1 MRFVLA
7 IVSFL
12 LAAVLIGAG
21 IAQKTIFAPPERVT
35 ESISVDS
42 TAPVTIIDGAT
53 LNAFPRS
60 QTVMIDGSPNVF
72 AAYGRTTDVLAWVGD
87 ASYNTI
93 GYDAEAQALTSET
106 ITQATET
113 VPDPAGS
120 DLWYQDYTSPLSLGF
135 TVKVPNDISLII
147 VSDGQTPAPANVTLS
162 WPLDSTTP
170 WSAPLIVAGG
180 VLLLLGLAFLVWAI
194 THLRNAR
201 GPRRKQPKMPKMPK
215 LPKPPRYKP
224 VKQKALAPTSRGRRS
239 TRTGMMAAP
248 LVLVASLT
256 LGACSAMPAATST
269 PEPTTSAD
277 STQAVEPAAVEA
289 PAIKEGQAKRIIADV
304 AAVAAKADKA
314 NNAKLLSSR
323 FAGPALERRT
333 AAYKIHKA
341 DSKQDPLL
349 TIPSG
354 PVRVTLPSLSADW
367 PRTVFA
373 VVQGDDAEEVPTV
386 AFMLI
391 QDDPRANYKV
401 HYVMNLE
408 PGSVLPE
415 LASAAVGTARVPED
429 FKFLTLQPDQVA
441 AAYGDILMKGKK
453 SKSFALFDAEG
464 DTLRTAVGVEAK
476 KARQKKLPDT
486 AKLTFANGVG
496 TGQTVVMTT
505 NDSGAIV
512 AVELTESETVKPV
525 ESGAAVNAPKDV
537 KALLGKSQ
545 STKGIQAEYADQ
557 LLFYVPSL
565 AAGGTIKLLG
575 YSQGLIDASELKKKK
590 N

>member
-60 QTVMIDGSPNVF
+60 QTVMIDGSDTVF
-72 AAYGRTTDVLAWVGD
+72 AAYGRTTDVMAWIGD
-87 ASYNTI
+87 ANYNVI
-93 GYDAEAQALTSET
+93 GYDTAKQALTSET
-106 ITQATET
+106 VTQVSDT
-113 VPDPAGS
+113 VPDPSGS
-120 DLWYQDYTSPLSLGF
+120 DLWYQEYTAPLSLGF
-135 TVKVPNDISLII
+135 TVKVPKDISLII
-147 VSDGQTPAPANVTLS
+147 VADGETAAPANVTLS

-180 VLLLLGLAFLVWAI
+180 VMLLLGLVFLVWAI

-224 VKQKALAPTSRGRRS
+224 VKQKALPATSRGRRS
-239 TRTGMMAAP
+239 TRTGMVAAP
-248 LVLVASLT
+248 LVLVASLA
-256 LGACSAMPAATST
+256 LGGCSAMPAATLD
-269 PEPTTSAD
+269 EPDPTNSAD
-277 STQAVEPAAVEA
+277 STQAAPAAAAEA
-289 PAIKEGQAKRIIADV
+289 PAIKESQAKRIIADV

-314 NNAKLLSSR
+314 NNAKLLAAR

-341 DSKQDPLL
+341 DSKQDPVLD
-349 TIPSG
+349 IPSG
-354 PVRVTLPSLSADW
+354 PVRVTLPSQSDSW

-373 VVQGDDAEEVPTV
+373 VVQGDDETKVPTV

-391 QDDPRANYKV
+391 QDDARSQYKV
-401 HYVMNLE
+401 HYVVTLE

-415 LASAAVGTARVPED
+415 VASADVGTVRVLED
-429 FKFLTLQPDQVA
+429 TKLLTMAPKDVA
-441 AAYGDILMKGKK
+441 KAYGDILMKGKK
-453 SKSFALFDAEG
+453 SKSFDLFDSEG
-464 DTLRTAVGVEAK
+464 DTLRTAVGVEVK
-476 KARQKKLPDT
+476 KSRQKKLPDT
-486 AKLTFANGVG
+486 AKLTFATATGL
-496 TGQTVVMTT
+496 GQTIVMAT

-512 AVELTESETVKPV
+512 AVQLNESETVKPV
-525 ESGAAVNAPKDV
+525 ESGASVNAPKDI
-537 KALLGKSQ
+537 KALLGKSL
-545 STKGIQAEYADQ
+545 STKGITATYADQ

-565 AAGGTIKLLG
+565 AAGGKIKLLG
-575 YSQGLIDASELKKKK
+575 YSQGLIDASELKKK
-590 N
+590 

>member
-42 TAPVTIIDGAT
+42 TAPVTIIDGET
-53 LNAFPRS
+53 LNALPRS
-60 QTVMIDGSPNVF
+60 QTVMIDGSPSVF
-72 AAYGRTTDVLAWVGD
+72 AAYGRTTDVVAWVGD

-93 GYDAEAQALTSET
+93 GYDAEKQALTT
-106 ITQATET
+106 DTVTQESDT
-113 VPDPAGS
+113 VPTPVGS
-120 DLWYQDYTSPLSLGF
+120 DLWYQEYTAPLSLGF
-135 TVKVPNDISLII
+135 TVKVPKDISLII
-147 VSDGQTPAPANVTLS
+147 VSDGQTPAPANITLS
-162 WPLDSTTP
+162 WPLDSSTP
-170 WSAPLIVAGG
+170 WSAPLTAAGG

-224 VKQKALAPTSRGRRS
+224 VKQKALPATSRGRRA

-256 LGACSAMPAATST
+256 LGACSAIPAST
-269 PEPTTSAD
+269 TVNPEPSSSAD
-277 STQAVEPAAVEA
+277 STQSAEPKALEA

-314 NNAKLLSSR
+314 NNAKVLAAR
-323 FAGPALERRT
+323 FSGPALERRT

-341 DSKQDPLL
+341 DDKQDPVLA
-349 TIPSG
+349 IPAG
-354 PVRVTLPSLSADW
+354 PVKVTLPSQSDLW

-373 VVQGDDAEEVPTV
+373 VVQGDDAEKVPTV

-391 QDDPRANYKV
+391 QDDARSQYKV

-415 LASAAVGTARVPED
+415 LASASVGTARVPED

-453 SKSFALFDAEG
+453 SKSFSLFDAEG

-486 AKLTFANGVG
+486 AKLTFATGVG
-496 TGQTVVMTT
+496 IGQTVVMTT

-545 STKGIQAEYADQ
+545 STKGIKATYADQ

-575 YSQGLIDASELKKKK
+575 YSQGLIAASELKKK
-590 N
+590 

>member
-42 TAPVTIIDGAT
+42 AAPVTIIDGAT

-60 QTVMIDGSPNVF
+60 QTVMVDGTETVF
-72 AAYGRTTDVLAWVGD
+72 AAYGRTTDVMAWIGD
-87 ASYNTI
+87 ANYNVI
-93 GYDAEAQALTSET
+93 GYDATKQALTSET
-106 ITQATET
+106 VTQVSDT

-120 DLWYQDYTSPLSLGF
+120 DLWYQEYTAPLSLGF
-135 TVKVPNDISLII
+135 TVKVPKDISLII
-147 VSDGQTPAPANVTLS
+147 VSDGKTPAPANVTLS
-162 WPLDSTTP
+162 WPLDATTP

-180 VLLLLGLAFLVWAI
+180 VALLLGLVFLVWAI

-224 VKQKALAPTSRGRRS
+224 AKQKALPATSRGRRS
-239 TRTGMMAAP
+239 TRTGMIAAP
-248 LVLVASLT
+248 FVLVASLA
-256 LGACSAMPAATST
+256 LGGCSAMPAST
-269 PEPTTSAD
+269 VADPEPTNSAD
-277 STQAVEPAAVEA
+277 STQAAPPAETEA
-289 PAIKEGQAKRIIADV
+289 PAIKESQAKRIIADV

-314 NNAKLLSSR
+314 NNAKLLASR

-341 DSKQDPLL
+341 DNKQDPVLD
-349 TIPSG
+349 IPSG
-354 PVRVTLPSLSADW
+354 PVRVTLPSQSDAW

-373 VVQGDDAEEVPTV
+373 VVQGDDQQKVPTV

-391 QDDPRANYKV
+391 QDDARSQYKV
-401 HYVMNLE
+401 HYVVTLE
-408 PGSVLPE
+408 PGSVLPDV
-415 LASAAVGTARVPED
+415 ASADVGTVRVPED
-429 FKFLTLQPDQVA
+429 TKFLAMQPDAVA
-441 AAYGDILMKGKK
+441 KAYGDILMKGKK
-453 SKSFALFDAEG
+453 SKSFDLFDSEG
-464 DTLRTAVGVEAK
+464 DTLRTAVGVEVK
-476 KARQKKLPDT
+476 KSRQKKLPDT
-486 AKLTFANGVG
+486 AKLSFATATGL
-496 TGQTVVMTT
+496 GQTIVMTT

-512 AVELTESETVKPV
+512 AVQLNESETVKPV
-525 ESGAAVNAPKDV
+525 QSGAAVNAPKDI
-537 KALLGKSQ
+537 KALLGKSL
-545 STKGIQAEYADQ
+545 STKGIKATYADQ

-565 AAGGTIKLLG
+565 AAGGKIKLLG
-575 YSQGLIDASELKKKK
+575 YSQGLIDASELKKK
-590 N
+590 